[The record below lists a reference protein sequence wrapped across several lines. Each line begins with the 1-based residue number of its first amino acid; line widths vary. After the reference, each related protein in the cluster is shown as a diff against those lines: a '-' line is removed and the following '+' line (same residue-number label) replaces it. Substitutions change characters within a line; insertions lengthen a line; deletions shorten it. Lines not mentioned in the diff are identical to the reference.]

1 MRFRSALLA
10 LGIACLFAGSGVRA
24 GQSAPPAGTPSPAE
38 THPLPT
44 TTQTDPGA
52 QKGEAGSAP
61 TAVPKPAQSGA
72 APSAAAPAAALPTLV
87 QTPGALNDV
96 DSVTLP
102 AKPAAILSGR
112 TKWDEAVPNLKG
124 AFKRIED
131 ELAKAGIAL
140 AGRPVTVFVKTE
152 EEGFQYDAMIPIAA
166 VPANPPQAEGLR
178 FGSTPSGRA
187 LRFRHSGSYDE
198 IDGTY
203 ETLTAYLDAKD
214 VAVQDSF
221 VEEYISDLSDG
232 ADERLDVN
240 IYALTK

>member
-10 LGIACLFAGSGVRA
+10 FAIACVPAGSGAWA
-24 GQSAPPAGTPSPAE
+24 GQSAPPAGSPSPAE

-44 TTQTDPGA
+44 TTQPGA
-52 QKGEAGSAP
+52 GTPQGEAGSEP
-61 TAVPKPAQSGA
+61 TTVPRPAQSGA
-72 APSAAAPAAALPTLV
+72 APAATPPAAALPTLV

-112 TKWDEAVPNLKG
+112 TKWEEAVPNLKD
-124 AFKRIED
+124 AFRRIEA
-131 ELAKAGIAL
+131 ELAKAGIAP
-140 AGRPVTVFVKTE
+140 AGRPVTVFIKTE
-152 EEGFQYDAMIPIAA
+152 EDGFQFDAMVPLAA
-166 VPANPPQAEGLR
+166 APANPPQLEGLR

-214 VAVQDSF
+214 IPVQDSF
-221 VEEYISDLSDG
+221 VEEYVSDLSDG
-232 ADERLDVN
+232 VDEKLDVN